1 MLTDKLKKE
10 IKKLP
15 QASGVYK
22 FLDSKGTPIYIGK
35 AINLHSRV
43 SHYQKSPDSRIRA
56 MVIESYKLDFEETK
70 TDIEALILESRLI
83 KKHRPKF
90 NIVMRDDKQYFFVA
104 FPKENFSR
112 IYLTHQP
119 MQIEHIGP
127 FTEGT
132 SIKAALKHL
141 RRLFPYCTCKQKHNI
156 RCLNAHI
163 GKCLGFC
170 CLKE

>member
-56 MVIESYKLDFEETK
+56 MVIESYKLDFEETVNQAVTTTLSRSINNSMTIIFMLLALFLLGGATIRWFVLALLIGTISGTYSSTFTAAPLLVVWERVAHK
-70 TDIEALILESRLI
+70 TKS
-83 KKHRPKF
+83 
-90 NIVMRDDKQYFFVA
+90 V
-104 FPKENFSR
+104 
-112 IYLTHQP
+112 
-119 MQIEHIGP
+119 
-127 FTEGT
+127 
-132 SIKAALKHL
+132 
-141 RRLFPYCTCKQKHNI
+141 
-156 RCLNAHI
+156 
-163 GKCLGFC
+163 
-170 CLKE
+170 